1 MRVVIKRTIFGDN
14 YTQGVMLIDD
24 RQTAIQ
30 TLEDA
35 MREIPGE
42 PVESWKV
49 QDETAIPVGTYM
61 LVLDYSPHFKCILP
75 HLLDVPGFEGIRI
88 HAGNTVEDSSG
99 CPLVGYSV
107 IGPGQIGASRIA
119 LADLM
124 EELEAAGSG
133 GEDITCEVVNAP

>member
-1 MRVVIKRTIFGDN
+1 
-14 YTQGVMLIDD
+14 MLIDD

-49 QDETAIPVGTYM
+49 QGETAIPVGAYA

-75 HLLDVPGFEGIRI
+75 HMLDVPGFEGIRI

-107 IGPGQIGASRIA
+107 IGPGKIGASRIA

-124 EELEAAGSG
+124 AELEAAVEG